1 MADELI
7 VDDADAYAEEPIT
20 PAAQLPP
27 LPPPPTQLTELIIRN
42 SLNVSALKDE
52 LKKRGRQTGGNKSAL
67 IKRLV
72 EAVNANVPVTENAV
86 KRHESMNGLDV
97 TEEWIPLT
105 KNPIPIAEPTNEDAN
120 LRPPTERDAPVNA
133 KYEFMERFDRLSFS
147 GTTKNMKYIDGAKT
161 SPCKKAIHKFTP
173 QRMFRNEPQ
182 PRKMGGPNEKFLK
195 RHNLDERSHPM
206 DWFTALMPLS
216 EGSNL
221 EDAAKANVTGDKTTK
236 FSVANWAKYANTKA
250 SLVHAGQPGHK
261 FEGKY
266 KPLTPSDITKMMG
279 LMILDGLFPS
289 PQLEWKMQS
298 QAKQRVHRNDFVAS
312 CIGSAHQQLYRTFRC
327 FFACQDPLKI
337 PPPKPSCPNVKVDE
351 FFRWMRFIFAEAW
364 ELGENCSVDE
374 QTCRMQGKSEYKTRC
389 GKYKRIGDGIQA
401 DCIADDRYT
410 YAFYFRNEPIDKKW
424 TDKGM
429 CPMHARLLH
438 MFEKFP
444 DVGHRVKMD
453 NLFVSVNLAREAY
466 ALHNK
471 VLIHGVI
478 RQSQRGV
485 PPVVLQEP
493 LFRKSEERA
502 RGMLKAA
509 VLKNDS
515 KSSDLVVASCYDQK
529 PFYMLSHSTDSVG
542 WAEKVKTIYSTALNK
557 SVEYKFLF
565 VSTCHTNTIMK

>member
-1 MADELI
+1 MKHFTTMDAPPQLTTESEPPCPPALAIDPTSAAMASQRPTDGADMSTTPAMPALPVIDRIDDDVRAVMDDLLGQVVHNSQSANGNLFGDALPLGDCMDLGVDDDLGIDPPAAEEATFPTEIPQRIDRFTNFDESTFDDGYDSEGGQPFMADELI

-27 LPPPPTQLTELIIRN
+27 LPLPPTQLTELIIRN

-279 LMILDGLFPS
+279 LMILDGLSPS
-289 PQLEWKMQS
+289 PQLE
-298 QAKQRVHRNDFVAS
+298 
-312 CIGSAHQQLYRTFRC
+312 
-327 FFACQDPLKI
+327 
-337 PPPKPSCPNVKVDE
+337 
-351 FFRWMRFIFAEAW
+351 
-364 ELGENCSVDE
+364 
-374 QTCRMQGKSEYKTRC
+374 
-389 GKYKRIGDGIQA
+389 
-401 DCIADDRYT
+401 
-410 YAFYFRNEPIDKKW
+410 
-424 TDKGM
+424 
-429 CPMHARLLH
+429 
-438 MFEKFP
+438 
-444 DVGHRVKMD
+444 
-453 NLFVSVNLAREAY
+453 
-466 ALHNK
+466 
-471 VLIHGVI
+471 
-478 RQSQRGV
+478 
-485 PPVVLQEP
+485 
-493 LFRKSEERA
+493 
-502 RGMLKAA
+502 
-509 VLKNDS
+509 
-515 KSSDLVVASCYDQK
+515 
-529 PFYMLSHSTDSVG
+529 
-542 WAEKVKTIYSTALNK
+542 
-557 SVEYKFLF
+557 
-565 VSTCHTNTIMK
+565 